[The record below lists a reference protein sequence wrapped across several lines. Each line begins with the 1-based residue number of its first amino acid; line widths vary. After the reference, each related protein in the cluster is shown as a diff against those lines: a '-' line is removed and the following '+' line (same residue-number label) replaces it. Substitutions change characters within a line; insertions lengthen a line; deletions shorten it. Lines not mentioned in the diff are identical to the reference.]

1 MISTSIRARLLA
13 SVAAIQIIGAG
24 VATYLVVEH
33 ERHQSYVAFDAS
45 LGEQAAVLRSLV
57 EAPEEANDAIVFH
70 KEFMA
75 LPKDDRFLLT
85 DAKGEKIDGSE
96 GWQAP
101 RLLPLAPRSVV
112 SLQVGGIQYRA
123 LLLQKLPVV
132 DPEAEPTPSSPTLNL
147 LYAAPTAPVEAH
159 IDRVKIQSIM
169 ACLALLAASTAISA
183 WALTRALRPLRNLAT
198 GAERIDVGQWKLSEL
213 DESRRFSELKPLA
226 DALAGLVDRLHAA
239 FDRERQFFGDAAHEM
254 KSSVAIVRST
264 LQFALQTK
272 RSAADYQMELQDALV
287 DTERLQDLV
296 AGMLDLA
303 RIESIASVSARSE
316 PSATEV
322 HADVQRA
329 IDRLRPLA
337 VERNI
342 RVEMDSDRK
351 EAWVWMPEEDLLTV
365 LSNLVENAILYSDR
379 GKPVSI
385 TVRTGTDGCQISV
398 SDQGCGVSQSALPHI
413 FDRFYRCDSSRAR
426 ATGGIGLGL
435 SITKALVVRAG
446 GTISVR
452 SEQGKGSVFT
462 VILARPLSQ
471 T

>member
-1 MISTSIRARLLA
+1 MTSISIRARLLA
-13 SVAAIQIIGAG
+13 SIAAIQIIGAG

-57 EAPEEANDAIVFH
+57 EAPEEANDAIIFH

-96 GWQAP
+96 GWQVP
-101 RLLPLAPRSVV
+101 RPLPLEPRSVV

-183 WALTRALRPLRNLAT
+183 WALTRGLRPLRNLTT

-226 DALAGLVDRLHAA
+226 EALAGLVDRLHAA

-272 RSAADYQMELQDALV
+272 RSAADYRMELQDALV

-303 RIESIASVSARSE
+303 RIESIASVSACSE

-342 RVEMDSDRK
+342 RVEMDSDLK
-351 EAWVWMPEEDLLTV
+351 EAWVRMPEEDLLTV

-379 GKPVSI
+379 GKTVSI
-385 TVRTGTDGCQISV
+385 TVRAGTDGCQISV

-413 FDRFYRCDSSRAR
+413 FERFYRCDSSRAR

-435 SITKALVVRAG
+435 SIAKALVVRARG
-446 GTISVR
+446 SISVQ
-452 SEQGKGSVFT
+452 SEQGKGSAFAV
-462 VILARPLSQ
+462 VLPNL
-471 T
+471 